1 MAIASAIQSPAP
13 RVRSPAVAPLS
24 RRASTSSTLPSWFAA
39 ARPALRLRSGEPLA
53 APIRRRMESSFRAD
67 LGSVRVHRGPT
78 AATASDRLGAKAFA
92 FGPNIFLGSGA
103 RPDDLGLMA
112 HEAAHTIQQ
121 GSVPVL
127 QAFSPGGGDSH
138 EHEAQRASEA
148 VLRGE
153 PFHVSG
159 RTAAP
164 CVQRVG
170 IRSALD
176 YFANAA
182 NNIPGFALLTYVIGT
197 NPINL
202 RQVVHNAVNLFRAVV
217 GLLPGGNLIVQAL
230 QRHGIL
236 DRVGAWLEQ
245 QFGTLG
251 LGLRSLREAF
261 DRFVGTLSWSDVL
274 DLGGVWRRARRI
286 FNEPC
291 DRLARFAQGLVG
303 GILGSI
309 RAAILRPVARL
320 AQGTRGY
327 DLLRL
332 VLAQDP
338 ITGDPYPR
346 TAENMIGGFMRLIGE
361 EEKWRHLQ
369 EARAIPRAWAWFQA
383 QIGTLMGFVREI
395 PQLFSRV
402 WQSLQISDL
411 LDIGG
416 AFSRVLGIFGE
427 FGGRFFTWAGT
438 AALEIMM
445 FIFEALA
452 PGAMPVLRR
461 AASVI
466 GIIVREPIRFV
477 GNLVRAGQ
485 RGFEQF
491 RGNIRQHLV
500 NGLVGWLTGA
510 LSNAGLQL
518 PTRWDARG
526 ILSLV
531 LQVLNLT
538 WPNIRVKLVRVMGE
552 TAVAALETTFD
563 LVMTLVREGPA
574 AAWQKI
580 LEHLQNLREMVF
592 GRIRDWVTRTV
603 VGRAVV
609 QILSML
615 NPAGA
620 VIQAIIAIYNT
631 IIFFRD
637 RFQQIRQVAES
648 FFNSIAEIAAGNT
661 GAAANRVEQTMGR
674 SVPVVIGFLAGL
686 IHLGGISGEIRSI
699 ITRLRAPIDQAL
711 DRVVDWIAA
720 QVRRLGRAV
729 AGGARSAAGA
739 AVGWWRE
746 RRAIRIERSAATLLF
761 QGEDRRAQLMIATSP
776 PRPLLSFLANDPT
789 IRSIPASDPVL
800 HEIRDRAERIE
811 TIKNRPSGGAAV
823 IQGDEIQRLFREI
836 ADRLQRLG
844 VRRPPS
850 RVAWAGMRTIG
861 TFSAPTQMDAT
872 VLSINSG
879 GLIGSRPTQES
890 PLWLAVNV
898 RRGVYI
904 RGHLLNHHLFGPG
917 TNENLVPMTRNV
929 NTLMSSQVEE
939 PLKTAVLQQNK
950 VIAYRVTIVYGSRPA
965 RMHVPAETYLPTQIA
980 LGAWE
985 LSPGP
990 GTGDAVW
997 NAPVRRPLLGR
1008 ILPHTLP
1015 ADTAAGL
1022 TRPRVDLSR
1031 DSALTI
1037 VRSLRMN
1044 PVYDPHQNVMLGYCM
1059 RIERMRRSRPF
1070 GVYDTLITLGIPSA
1084 FVALLHRDRFVIIG

>member
-1 MAIASAIQSPAP
+1 MATATAIQSQAP
-13 RVRSPAVAPLS
+13 RATTTAVRPLS
-24 RRASTSSTLPSWFAA
+24 RRASTSSTLPALFAST
-39 ARPALRLRSGEPLA
+39 RPALRLRSGEPLN
-53 APIRRRMESSFRAD
+53 APMRRRIESSFRAD
-67 LGSVRVHRGPT
+67 LGSVRIHRGST
-78 AATASDRLGAKAFA
+78 AAAASDRLGAKAFA
-92 FGPNIFLGSGA
+92 FGPNIVLGSGA
-103 RPDDLGLMA
+103 HPDDLGLLA

-127 QAFSPGGGDSH
+127 QPFSLGGGDSH
-138 EHEAQRASEA
+138 EQEAQRASEA

-153 PFHVSG
+153 RFHVRR
-159 RTAAP
+159 RTGAP
-164 CVQRVG
+164 RVQRIG

-202 RQVVHNAVNLFRAVV
+202 RQVVHNAANLFRAVV

-236 DRVGAWLEQ
+236 DRLGAWLEQ

-251 LGLRSLREAF
+251 LGLRSFCDAL
-261 DRFVGTLSWSDVL
+261 DRFVGSLSWSDVL

-286 FNEPC
+286 FSEPC
-291 DRLARFAQGLVG
+291 DRLASFAQGLVG
-303 GILGSI
+303 GILSAI

-338 ITGDPYPR
+338 ITGDTYPR

-369 EARAIPRAWAWFQA
+369 EARAIPRAWAWFQG
-383 QIGTLMGFVREI
+383 QIGTLMEFVSEI
-395 PQLFSRV
+395 PQLFSRL
-402 WQSLQISDL
+402 WQSLQIRDL

-416 AFSRVLGIFGE
+416 AFNRVLGIFGG
-427 FGGRFFTWAGT
+427 FAGRFFTWAGT

-477 GNLVRAGQ
+477 RNLVRAGK

-620 VIQAIIAIYNT
+620 VIAAIIAIYDT

-674 SVPVVIGFLAGL
+674 FVPVVIGFLAGL
-686 IHLGGISGEIRSI
+686 IRLGGISGEIRNI
-699 ITRLRAPIDQAL
+699 ITRLRAPIDRAL
-711 DRVVDWIAA
+711 DRVAEWIAA
-720 QVRRLGRAV
+720 QARRTIVRRRPTGRDAGDMALREQVRV
-729 AGGARSAAGA
+729 ALM
-739 AVGWWRE
+739 
-746 RRAIRIERSAATLLF
+746 RRIGNEATIEQVQTVVQNVRQQFTSRGLRRIEISEPNAQRNREILLEASPFSAELLLELAQERDSVNLAATVRFRTSQRLELSSRPTRVQDPSTPGNVLYASARLGITIVNPTTFARPLTISRDPLHETVQSDTF
-761 QGEDRRAQLMIATSP
+761 QATSYNTPRHAHAEENFVRWFDRTFIGEGRSGVRELQSIVITLTHSPCRQCCHHILHDFRNTLTRYVGAGHAAPTLGLHYQRPHITGPNPTTVEDLGVLGLGTLRFQITANRSVTMTDAERDRRA
-776 PRPLLSFLANDPT
+776 
-789 IRSIPASDPVL
+789 
-800 HEIRDRAERIE
+800 
-811 TIKNRPSGGAAV
+811 
-823 IQGDEIQRLFREI
+823 
-836 ADRLQRLG
+836 ADR
-844 VRRPPS
+844 V
-850 RVAWAGMRTIG
+850 
-861 TFSAPTQMDAT
+861 
-872 VLSINSG
+872 
-879 GLIGSRPTQES
+879 
-890 PLWLAVNV
+890 
-898 RRGVYI
+898 
-904 RGHLLNHHLFGPG
+904 
-917 TNENLVPMTRNV
+917 
-929 NTLMSSQVEE
+929 
-939 PLKTAVLQQNK
+939 
-950 VIAYRVTIVYGSRPA
+950 
-965 RMHVPAETYLPTQIA
+965 
-980 LGAWE
+980 
-985 LSPGP
+985 
-990 GTGDAVW
+990 
-997 NAPVRRPLLGR
+997 
-1008 ILPHTLP
+1008 
-1015 ADTAAGL
+1015 
-1022 TRPRVDLSR
+1022 RPRF
-1031 DSALTI
+1031 
-1037 VRSLRMN
+1037 VR
-1044 PVYDPHQNVMLGYCM
+1044 G
-1059 RIERMRRSRPF
+1059 
-1070 GVYDTLITLGIPSA
+1070 
-1084 FVALLHRDRFVIIG
+1084 